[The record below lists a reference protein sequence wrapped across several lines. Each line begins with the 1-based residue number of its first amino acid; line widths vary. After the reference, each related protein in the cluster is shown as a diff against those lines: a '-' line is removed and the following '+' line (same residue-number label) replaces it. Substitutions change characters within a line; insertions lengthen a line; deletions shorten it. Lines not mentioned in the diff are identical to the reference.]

1 MEKELSINEKMK
13 AESRGLRGDI
23 AKGLD
28 NKLTGELSSSD
39 QQLLKFHGSYQQDD
53 RDRREE
59 RENKKLEWAYSYM
72 VRLRIPGGDIDAT
85 QWLELQNTCDK
96 YASGTIKITTRQT
109 IQYHGIVKSR
119 LKPTMQDFDR
129 LGLDTIAACGDVN
142 RNVMCGAN
150 PALSAAHD
158 EIFQYADKISAHLLP
173 KTNAFTEIWLDG
185 EKLNDEK
192 GAEEDPLYL
201 DTYLPRKFKI
211 AIAIP
216 PLNDTDVFANDIG
229 LIAIIKDNK
238 FEGFN
243 ISVGGGLGMTH
254 GNANTY
260 PRRGTVIGFIPKE
273 KVLDIVWQIVAIQRD
288 HGDRSDRKL
297 ARLKYTIDR
306 LGIEWFRTE
315 LNARSE
321 SKLEHERPFLFN
333 RRGDLYGWFQDKKKR
348 WYYGAFVESGLVKD
362 DEGYLL
368 KSALKEIAMLKACGF
383 RFTGNQNIML
393 TNIGDQEKYMINQI
407 LEKYGIVD
415 KKFSLTRKDAIACV
429 ALPTCPLALAEGQRY
444 LPTLINKIE
453 KIQDS
458 AGIGDTPI
466 SIRMTGCPNGC
477 GRPYLAEIGL
487 IGKAQGKYVL
497 RLGGDS
503 YGERLNQAYLE
514 EADESE
520 ILECL
525 RSLFSEYA
533 THRHEQESFGDY
545 FNRTAQ

>member
-13 AESRGLRGDI
+13 ADSRGLRGDI
-23 AKGLD
+23 AKGLG
-28 NKLTGELSSSD
+28 NKLTGELSDSD

-109 IQYHGIVKSR
+109 IQYHGIFKSR

-150 PALSAAHD
+150 PALSDAHD

-229 LIAIIKDNK
+229 LIAIIKDNH

-254 GNANTY
+254 GNTKTY

-273 KVLDIVWQIVAIQRD
+273 KVLDVVWQIVAIQRD

-306 LGIEWFRTE
+306 LGIEWFKTE
-315 LNARSE
+315 LNERSE
-321 SKLEHERPFLFN
+321 SKLEQERPFLFN
-333 RRGDLYGWFQDKKKR
+333 RRGDLYGWFQDKKER

-368 KSALKEIAMLKACGF
+368 KSALKEIAKLEACGF

-393 TNIGDQEKYMINQI
+393 TNIGDQEKDIINQI
-407 LEKYGIVD
+407 LEKNGILD
-415 KKFSLTRKDAIACV
+415 EKFSLTRKDAIACV

-503 YGERLNQAYLE
+503 YGERLNQVYLE
-514 EADESE
+514 EADEAE
-520 ILECL
+520 ILESL
-525 RSLFSEYA
+525 SSLFSEYA
-533 THRHEQESFGDY
+533 AQRQGQESFGDY

>member
-13 AESRGLRGDI
+13 ADSRGLRGDI
-23 AKGLD
+23 AKGLG
-28 NKLTGELSSSD
+28 NKLTGELSDSD

-109 IQYHGIVKSR
+109 IQYHGIFKSR

-150 PALSAAHD
+150 PALSDAHD

-229 LIAIIKDNK
+229 LIAIIKDNH

-254 GNANTY
+254 GNTKTY

-273 KVLDIVWQIVAIQRD
+273 KVLDVVWQIVAIQRD

-306 LGIEWFRTE
+306 LGIEWFKTE
-315 LNARSE
+315 LNERSE
-321 SKLEHERPFLFN
+321 SKLEQERPFLFN
-333 RRGDLYGWFQDKKKR
+333 RRGDLYGWFQDKKER

-368 KSALKEIAMLKACGF
+368 KSALKEIAKLEACGF

-393 TNIGDQEKYMINQI
+393 TNIGDQEKDIINQI
-407 LEKYGIVD
+407 LEKNGILD
-415 KKFSLTRKDAIACV
+415 EKFSLTRKDAIACV

-503 YGERLNQAYLE
+503 YGERLNQVYLE
-514 EADESE
+514 DADEAE
-520 ILECL
+520 ILESL
-525 RSLFSEYA
+525 SSLFSEYA
-533 THRHEQESFGDY
+533 AQRQGQESFGDY

>member
-23 AKGLD
+23 AKGLG
-28 NKLTGELSSSD
+28 NKLTGELSDSD

-150 PALSAAHD
+150 PALSDAHD
-158 EIFQYADKISAHLLP
+158 EIFQYADRISAHLLP

-229 LIAIIKDNK
+229 LIAIIKDNH

-254 GNANTY
+254 GNTKTY

-273 KVLDIVWQIVAIQRD
+273 KVLDVVWQIVAIQRD

-306 LGIEWFRTE
+306 LGIEWFKTE
-315 LNARSE
+315 LNERSE
-321 SKLEHERPFLFN
+321 SKLEQERPFLFN

-368 KSALKEIAMLKACGF
+368 KSALKEIAKLEACGF

-393 TNIGDQEKYMINQI
+393 TNIGDQEKDMINQI
-407 LEKYGIVD
+407 LEKNGILD
-415 KKFSLTRKDAIACV
+415 EKFSLTRKDAIACV

-503 YGERLNQAYLE
+503 YGERLNQVYLE
-514 EADESE
+514 EADEAE
-520 ILECL
+520 ILESL
-525 RSLFSEYA
+525 SSLFSEYA
-533 THRHEQESFGDY
+533 AQRQGQESFGDY